1 MPKSE
6 CVFPDVSLQH
16 STIRPIGVYALS
28 GLAVDGYRLLAVDT
42 VRGYLVSVDPDTNNT
57 IILNPHHVADWMD
70 VKGLALW
77 DDTFWFAKGQE
88 VFCCVGVAS
97 PQENRQT
104 LTSTVFKRLSYP
116 IDGVAVYEST
126 VYASCQKSGYIHLF
140 ERSTGELIRRFPQ
153 PGVGTETLT
162 VYKDE
167 LWVCDRAE
175 QTVYCLDRATGAI
188 RFSMLTPF
196 SSPTGIAFYL
206 PAEGEEPICYITYA
220 DEEPYIRD
228 DPNAESPYQLT
239 FRDSTFIHPLVIYHN
254 PIERY
259 TLSNGYLV
267 ELSYVE
273 ELLPLEAVTL
283 NNVEWR
289 IALPSDT
296 VRQRIRHVEPIGH
309 PFTIEE
315 QEGQKVAVFK
325 FDQILPDQGG
335 LLGWKA
341 IIEMYSLK
349 YFLTPADVDE
359 SLSLPPDFQQR
370 YLIDDDEL
378 AMDTA
383 TIRQAAKEAV
393 GTETNVLR
401 KMLKIRNYVYDHLSY
416 GIQPHIDTP
425 DVALERGVGS
435 CGEYVG
441 VLLALARLNG
451 IACRTIGRYK
461 CPAHP
466 ERRNLPLEPDY
477 NHVWL
482 EFYVPGV
489 GWLPMESNADDTI
502 ERGPY
507 PERFFM
513 GLAWYHT
520 EIGKGISFTKMKA
533 DDKPE
538 HISLGDL
545 AINHIRFRILEELI
559 PEGDRA

>member
-6 CVFPDVSLQH
+6 CVVPDISLQH

-28 GLAVDGYRLLAVDT
+28 GLAVDGNRLLAIDT
-42 VRGYLVSVDPDTNNT
+42 VRGYLISVDPQTNNT
-57 IILNPHHVADWMD
+57 IILNPYHVADWM
-70 VKGLALW
+70 LALW
-77 DDTFWFAKGQE
+77 DDTFWFARGQE
-88 VFCCVGVAS
+88 VFWCD
-97 PQENRQT
+97 RQT
-104 LTSTVFKRLSYP
+104 LTPTVFQRLLYP
-116 IDGVAVYEST
+116 VDGIAVWEST
-126 VYASCQKSGYIHLF
+126 VYVSCQKSGYIHLF
-140 ERSTGELIRRFPQ
+140 ERSTGEQMGRFPQ

-162 VYKDE
+162 VVNDA

-188 RFSMLTPF
+188 QFSTLTPF
-196 SSPTGIAFYL
+196 SSPTGIAFY
-206 PAEGEEPICYITYA
+206 PPTEGQEPICYITYA

-239 FRDSTFIHPLVIYHN
+239 FRDRTFIHPLVIYHN
-254 PIERY
+254 PVEHY

-267 ELSYVE
+267 EFSYVE

-296 VRQRIRHVEPIGH
+296 LRQRIRHIEPIGH
-309 PFTIEE
+309 DFSIEE

-325 FDQILPDQGG
+325 FDQIQPHQGG

-349 YFLTPADVDE
+349 YCLTPADINE
-359 SLSLPPDFQQR
+359 SLSLPLDFQQR

-383 TIRQAAKEAV
+383 TIRQAAKEAA

-401 KMLKIRNYVYDHLSY
+401 KMLKIRNYVYDRLSY
-416 GIQPHIDTP
+416 GIQPSIDTP
-425 DVALERGVGS
+425 DIALERGVGS

-461 CPAHP
+461 CPARP
-466 ERRNLPLEPDY
+466 ELRNLPLEPDF

-482 EFYVPGV
+482 EFYVPGI

-520 EIGKGISFTKMKA
+520 EIGKGISFMKMKA
-533 DDKPE
+533 DDKPD
-538 HISLGDL
+538 HVSLGDL
-545 AINHIRFRILEELI
+545 AINHIRFRILDELT
-559 PEGDRA
+559 PEGNHT